1 MAHRGASKAA
11 PANTIAAFETARRMG
26 AHAVELDVRQCASG
40 ELVVHHD
47 PTLAD
52 GRVIAQLTKPQLPP
66 HIPTLDEALDACG
79 DMWVNVEVKNHR
91 TEPDFD
97 QDDVR
102 TLAVLDVLRRRV
114 AVHGDPR
121 RYLLSCFRRKT
132 VDRVRQEWPELPTAW
147 LTVLVSDASALARD
161 LAAAGHVA
169 VHPEVSTVTREMLDI
184 FHAAGIKVN
193 TWTCDDPTR
202 MRQLIEW
209 GIDGICT
216 NVPDIALKVLAERR
230 SSG

>member
-1 MAHRGASKAA
+1 
-11 PANTIAAFETARRMG
+11 
-26 AHAVELDVRQCASG
+26 
-40 ELVVHHD
+40 
-47 PTLAD
+47 
-52 GRVIAQLTKPQLPP
+52 
-66 HIPTLDEALDACG
+66 
-79 DMWVNVEVKNHR
+79 
-91 TEPDFD
+91 
-97 QDDVR
+97 
-102 TLAVLDVLRRRV
+102 
-114 AVHGDPR
+114 
-121 RYLLSCFRRKT
+121 
-132 VDRVRQEWPELPTAW
+132 
-147 LTVLVSDASALARD
+147 
-161 LAAAGHVA
+161 